1 MKNKKIISIAIAC
14 NFMIANS
21 FQIVNA
27 MELTKYENV
36 NVNSINEYESNNL
49 EKITELENKEI
60 NSSVFAGTY
69 SDGVECIEDL
79 KSNAL
84 RISGSGSITVSTPN
98 NTEQNKLE
106 GYQIVVHEGFKGI
119 LNLNGVNI
127 EHLNSAVVVKGFEN
141 KKTDLTINLVEK
153 SINTLSHKK
162 YSEFPLV
169 SLVGE
174 ECDVRIISDAK
185 EKDSI
190 GKLKIFNI
198 GGAAIG
204 SIDNNEISC
213 GNILIDSGLLEIISK
228 GDSVG
233 IGSGNNA
240 SFGDITINGGDIK
253 IRTEKG
259 AGIGSGDSGNCGNI
273 SVNDGTVDI
282 ISSGSG
288 IGSGSDADCGDITI
302 NSGYIKIRAEK
313 GVGIGSGDSGNCG
326 NISVNDGT
334 VDIISSGSGIGS
346 GSDADCGDITINDGD
361 IKIRTEKGA
370 GIGSGGN
377 ASCGDITINDGKIE
391 SISGAGS
398 AGIGS
403 GSGANCGD
411 ITIENGDILSVSRMA
426 GSGIGSGDG
435 GMNTICG
442 NITIKGGTIKALSNE
457 CSGIGVGFASD
468 CGDITIEGGKL
479 IAKGVYGVL
488 AEGKNEDS
496 ITTINGG
503 LLITN
508 NILDKDS
515 NSGEKAWENRC
526 KGTVIIKN
534 KDDINI
540 DIDNNENIVDTE
552 SEKYVVNENS
562 NEIILKDIV
571 SISDESD
578 MIIGSKSD
586 VTIENALIIDS
597 EKEVIN
603 NGILRVPENAKLE
616 INGKLINN
624 GTIFIGKLRN
634 KELKTTEGIVNIN
647 EKGEIINK
655 GNIVIE
661 ENGKL
666 NNQGKIENSG
676 LISGNGEIS
685 GKIPELNKE
694 KLIKSNT
701 TNSIIINDIKIANKD
716 LEYAIKE
723 GNSNS
728 SEKLEWKTAINGEVE
743 FKGLKPGTTYTVFV
757 RYKDTIDSE
766 YSSLVIKTG
775 QVNTGGGN
783 GGISNGKD
791 ENQLY
796 THEKIEGLDRYDTA
810 AKVADELGSYENV
823 VLVNASSTMSDG
835 LSASGLAGKED
846 AAILL
851 TKKDS
856 IPEATMD
863 RLKKVKK
870 VYIIGGE
877 NAISQKV
884 YNEITKNVPNIK
896 VERIGGKT
904 RVETSELVAKKIGNY
919 SNAFVVNGFKGEADA
934 MSASSIAARYEAP
947 ILLTNGKNSTHD
959 KKTGVSY
966 YVVGGNSVVNNEVVK
981 KYNAKRLAGDDRY
994 ETNREVIDEFYSGS
1008 DKLYI
1013 ANGETLVDALTA
1025 STIAKNNGIVLVNKK
1040 SDNSVLKNKNTV
1052 QVGGMNFEIDFEK

>member
-49 EKITELENKEI
+49 EKITELENKKI

-79 KSNAL
+79 NSHAL

-98 NTEQNKLE
+98 NTEQNKLK

-127 EHLNSAVVVKGFEN
+127 EHPNSAFVIKGFKN
-141 KKTDLTINLVEK
+141 KKTDLIINLVEK
-153 SINTLSHKK
+153 SKNTFSNSKI
-162 YSEFPLV
+162 YSKFPLI

-185 EKDSI
+185 EKN
-190 GKLKIFNI
+190 NI
-198 GGAAIG
+198 GELNIFTTGGAGIG
-204 SIDNNEISC
+204 SVDDNYSC
-213 GNILIDSGLLEIISK
+213 NGNISVESGLIEIISE

-240 SFGDITINGGDIK
+240 NFGNITINGGDIK
-253 IRTEKG
+253 IRTE
-259 AGIGSGDSGNCGNI
+259 N
-273 SVNDGTVDI
+273 
-282 ISSGSG
+282 
-288 IGSGSDADCGDITI
+288 
-302 NSGYIKIRAEK
+302 

-326 NISVNDGT
+326 NILVNDGT
-334 VDIISSGSGIGS
+334 IDIISTGSGIGS
-346 GSDADCGDITINDGD
+346 GSDADCGNITINSGD
-361 IKIRTEKGA
+361 IKIRSKNSS
-370 GIGSGGN
+370 GIGSGRS

-391 SISGAGS
+391 SISESDS

-403 GSGANCGD
+403 GGGANCGD
-411 ITIENGDILSVSRMA
+411 ITIKGGDILSVSKTYGA
-426 GSGIGSGDG
+426 GIGSGNG
-435 GMNTICG
+435 GMDTICG
-442 NITIKGGTIKALSNE
+442 NITIKGGTIKAISNK

-468 CGDITIEGGKL
+468 CGDITIEGGKV
-479 IAKGVYGVL
+479 ISKGVYGVL
-488 AEGKNEDS
+488 SEGKNEDS
-496 ITTINGG
+496 IVTIKGG

-508 NILDKDS
+508 NVINPWK
-515 NSGEKAWENRC
+515 NRC
-526 KGTVIIKN
+526 TGTVIIKN
-534 KDDINI
+534 KDNI
-540 DIDNNENIVDTE
+540 DIDMDNNGNIVDTE
-552 SEKYVVNENS
+552 SEKYVVSENS
-562 NEIILKDIV
+562 KEIILKDEVVINNE
-571 SISDESD
+571 DD

-586 VTIENALIIDS
+586 VTVEKALTIDS

-603 NGILRVPENAKLE
+603 NGILRVPENSRLE

-624 GTIFIGKLRN
+624 GTIYIGKLRN
-634 KELKTTEGIVNIN
+634 KELKITEGIVNIN
-647 EKGEIINK
+647 EKGAIINK

-666 NNQGKIENSG
+666 NNKGKIESSG
-676 LISGNGEIS
+676 LISGSGEIL
-685 GKIPELNKE
+685 GKIPELDKE

-723 GNSNS
+723 GNSNP

-743 FKGLKPGTTYTVFV
+743 FKGLKSGTTYTIFV
-757 RYKDTIDSE
+757 RYKDAIDSR
-766 YSSLVIKTG
+766 YSSLVIKTE
-775 QVNTGGGN
+775 QVNIGGGN
-783 GGISNGKD
+783 GGTSNGND
-791 ENQLY
+791 ESQLY
-796 THEKIEGLDRYDTA
+796 THEKIEGLDRYETA

>member
-240 SFGDITINGGDIK
+240 SFGDITING
-253 IRTEKG
+253 
-259 AGIGSGDSGNCGNI
+259 
-273 SVNDGTVDI
+273 
-282 ISSGSG
+282 
-288 IGSGSDADCGDITI
+288 
-302 NSGYIKIRAEK
+302 
-313 GVGIGSGDSGNCG
+313 
-326 NISVNDGT
+326 
-334 VDIISSGSGIGS
+334 
-346 GSDADCGDITINDGD
+346 GD

-757 RYKDTIDSE
+757 RYKDTINSE

>member
-49 EKITELENKEI
+49 EKITELENKKI

-79 KSNAL
+79 NSHAL

-127 EHLNSAVVVKGFEN
+127 EHPGSAFVIKGFEN
-141 KKTDLTINLVEK
+141 KKTDLIINLVEK
-153 SINTLSHKK
+153 SKNTFSNSKI
-162 YSEFPLV
+162 YSKFPLI

-185 EKDSI
+185 EKNNI
-190 GKLKIFNI
+190 GELNIFTI
-198 GGAAIG
+198 GGAGIG
-204 SIDNNEISC
+204 SVDDNDRYC
-213 GNILIDSGLLEIISK
+213 GNISIDSGLVEIISK

-240 SFGDITINGGDIK
+240 SFGNISINGGDIK

-302 NSGYIKIRAEK
+302 NSGDIKIRTEK

-346 GSDADCGDITINDGD
+346 GSDADCGNITINSGD
-361 IKIRTEKGA
+361 IKIRSKNSS
-370 GIGSGGN
+370 GIGSGRS
-377 ASCGDITINDGKIE
+377 ASCGNITINDGKIE
-391 SISGAGS
+391 SISESDS

-403 GSGANCGD
+403 ETGANCGD
-411 ITIENGDILSVSRMA
+411 ITIKGGDILAVSKTYGA
-426 GSGIGSGDG
+426 GIGSGNG
-435 GMNTICG
+435 GMDTICG
-442 NITIKGGTIKALSNE
+442 DITIKGGTIKAISNK

-468 CGDITIEGGKL
+468 CGDITIEGGKV
-479 IAKGVYGVL
+479 ISKGVYGVL

-496 ITTINGG
+496 IVTIKGG

-508 NILDKDS
+508 NVNNPWK
-515 NSGEKAWENRC
+515 NRC
-526 KGTVIIKN
+526 TGTVIIKN
-534 KDDINI
+534 KDNI
-540 DIDNNENIVDTE
+540 DIDIDTNENIVDME
-552 SEKYVVNENS
+552 SEKYVVSEKS
-562 NEIILKDIV
+562 NEIILKDEVVINNE
-571 SISDESD
+571 DD

-586 VTIENALIIDS
+586 VTVEKALTIDS

-603 NGILRVPENAKLE
+603 NGILRVPENSRLE

-624 GTIFIGKLRN
+624 GTIYIGKLRN
-634 KELKTTEGIVNIN
+634 KELKITEGIVNIN
-647 EKGEIINK
+647 EKGAIINK

-666 NNQGKIENSG
+666 NNKGKIESSG
-676 LISGNGEIS
+676 LISGSGEIL
-685 GKIPELNKE
+685 GKIPELDKE

-723 GNSNS
+723 GNSNP

-743 FKGLKPGTTYTVFV
+743 FKGLKSGTTYTIFV
-757 RYKDTIDSE
+757 RYKDAIDSR
-766 YSSLVIKTG
+766 YSSLVIKTE
-775 QVNTGGGN
+775 QVNIGGGN
-783 GGISNGKD
+783 GGTSNGND
-791 ENQLY
+791 ESQLY
-796 THEKIEGLDRYDTA
+796 THEKIEGLDRYETA
-810 AKVADELGSYENV
+810 AKVADKLGSYDNV

-856 IPEATMD
+856 IPKATMD

-877 NAISQKV
+877 SAISQKV

-947 ILLTNGKNSTHD
+947 ILLTNGKTSTHD

-1040 SDNSVLKNKNTV
+1040 SDKSILKDKNTV
-1052 QVGGMNFEIDFEK
+1052 QVGGMDFEIDFE

>member
-49 EKITELENKEI
+49 EKITELENKKI

-79 KSNAL
+79 NSHAL

-127 EHLNSAVVVKGFEN
+127 EHPGSAFVIKGFEN
-141 KKTDLTINLVEK
+141 KKTDLIINLVEK
-153 SINTLSHKK
+153 SKNTFSNSKI
-162 YSEFPLV
+162 YSKFPLI

-185 EKDSI
+185 EKNNI
-190 GKLKIFNI
+190 GELNIFTI
-198 GGAAIG
+198 GGAGIG
-204 SIDNNEISC
+204 SVDDNDRYC
-213 GNILIDSGLLEIISK
+213 GNISIDSGLVEIISK

-240 SFGDITINGGDIK
+240 SFGNISINGGDIK

-302 NSGYIKIRAEK
+302 NSGDIKIRTEK
-313 GVGIGSGDSGNCG
+313 GVGIGSGN
-326 NISVNDGT
+326 
-334 VDIISSGSGIGS
+334 
-346 GSDADCGDITINDGD
+346 
-361 IKIRTEKGA
+361 
-370 GIGSGGN
+370 
-377 ASCGDITINDGKIE
+377 
-391 SISGAGS
+391 
-398 AGIGS
+398 
-403 GSGANCGD
+403 
-411 ITIENGDILSVSRMA
+411 
-426 GSGIGSGDG
+426 G
-435 GMNTICG
+435 GMDTICG
-442 NITIKGGTIKALSNE
+442 DITIKGGTIKAISNK

-468 CGDITIEGGKL
+468 CGDITIEGGKV
-479 IAKGVYGVL
+479 ISKGVYGVL

-496 ITTINGG
+496 IVTIKGG

-508 NILDKDS
+508 NVNNPWK
-515 NSGEKAWENRC
+515 NRC
-526 KGTVIIKN
+526 TGTVIIKN
-534 KDDINI
+534 KDNI
-540 DIDNNENIVDTE
+540 DIDIDTNENIVDME
-552 SEKYVVNENS
+552 SEKYVVSEKS
-562 NEIILKDIV
+562 NEIILKDEVVINNE
-571 SISDESD
+571 DD

-586 VTIENALIIDS
+586 VTVEKALTIDS

-603 NGILRVPENAKLE
+603 NGILRVPENSRLE

-624 GTIFIGKLRN
+624 GTIYIGKLRN
-634 KELKTTEGIVNIN
+634 KELKITEGIVNIN
-647 EKGEIINK
+647 EKGAIINK

-666 NNQGKIENSG
+666 NNKGKIESSG
-676 LISGNGEIS
+676 LISGSGEIL
-685 GKIPELNKE
+685 GKIPELDKE

-723 GNSNS
+723 GNSNP

-743 FKGLKPGTTYTVFV
+743 FKGLKSGTTYTIFV
-757 RYKDTIDSE
+757 RYKDAIDSR
-766 YSSLVIKTG
+766 YSSLVIKTE
-775 QVNTGGGN
+775 QVNIGGGN
-783 GGISNGKD
+783 GGTSNGND
-791 ENQLY
+791 ESQLY
-796 THEKIEGLDRYDTA
+796 THEKIEGLDRYETA
-810 AKVADELGSYENV
+810 AKVADKLGSYDNV

-856 IPEATMD
+856 IPKATMD

-877 NAISQKV
+877 SAISQKV

-947 ILLTNGKNSTHD
+947 ILLTNGKTSTHD

-1040 SDNSVLKNKNTV
+1040 SDKSILKDKNTV
-1052 QVGGMNFEIDFEK
+1052 QVGGMDFEIDFE

>member
-259 AGIGSGDSGNCGNI
+259 A
-273 SVNDGTVDI
+273 
-282 ISSGSG
+282 
-288 IGSGSDADCGDITI
+288 
-302 NSGYIKIRAEK
+302 
-313 GVGIGSGDSGNCG
+313 GIGSGDSGNCG

-757 RYKDTIDSE
+757 RYKDTINSE

-835 LSASGLAGKED
+835 LSASGLAGKEA

>member
-36 NVNSINEYESNNL
+36 NVNSINEYESNDL

-79 KSNAL
+79 NSHAL

-127 EHLNSAVVVKGFEN
+127 EHPASAFVIKGFEN
-141 KKTDLTINLVEK
+141 KKTDLIINLVEK
-153 SINTLSHKK
+153 SKNTFSNSKI
-162 YSEFPLV
+162 YSKFPLI

-185 EKDSI
+185 EKNNI
-190 GKLKIFNI
+190 GELNIFTI
-198 GGAAIG
+198 GGAGIG
-204 SIDNNEISC
+204 SVDDNDRYC
-213 GNILIDSGLLEIISK
+213 GNISIDSGLVEIISK

-273 SVNDGTVDI
+273 TINSGDI
-282 ISSGSG
+282 KIRSKNSSG
-288 IGSGSDADCGDITI
+288 IGSGRS
-302 NSGYIKIRAEK
+302 
-313 GVGIGSGDSGNCG
+313 
-326 NISVNDGT
+326 
-334 VDIISSGSGIGS
+334 
-346 GSDADCGDITINDGD
+346 
-361 IKIRTEKGA
+361 
-370 GIGSGGN
+370 
-377 ASCGDITINDGKIE
+377 ASCGNITINDGKIE
-391 SISGAGS
+391 SISESDS

-403 GSGANCGD
+403 ETGANCGD
-411 ITIENGDILSVSRMA
+411 ITIKGGDILAVSKTYGA
-426 GSGIGSGDG
+426 GIGSGNG
-435 GMNTICG
+435 GMDTICG
-442 NITIKGGTIKALSNE
+442 DITIKGGTIKAISNK

-468 CGDITIEGGKL
+468 CGDITIEGGKV
-479 IAKGVYGVL
+479 ISKGVYGVL

-496 ITTINGG
+496 IVTIKGG

-508 NILDKDS
+508 NVNNPWK
-515 NSGEKAWENRC
+515 NRC
-526 KGTVIIKN
+526 TGTVIIKN
-534 KDDINI
+534 KDNI
-540 DIDNNENIVDTE
+540 DIDIDTNENIVDME
-552 SEKYVVNENS
+552 SEKYVVSEKS
-562 NEIILKDIV
+562 NEIILKDEVVINNE
-571 SISDESD
+571 DD

-586 VTIENALIIDS
+586 VTVEKALTIDS

-603 NGILRVPENAKLE
+603 NGILRVPENSRLE

-624 GTIFIGKLRN
+624 GTIYIGKLRN
-634 KELKTTEGIVNIN
+634 KELKITEGIVNIN
-647 EKGEIINK
+647 EKGAIINK

-666 NNQGKIENSG
+666 NNKGKIESSG
-676 LISGNGEIS
+676 LISGSGEIL
-685 GKIPELNKE
+685 GKIPELDKE

-723 GNSNS
+723 GNSNP

-743 FKGLKPGTTYTVFV
+743 FKGLKSGTTYTIFV
-757 RYKDTIDSE
+757 RYKDAIDSR
-766 YSSLVIKTG
+766 YSSLVIKTE
-775 QVNTGGGN
+775 QVNIGGGN
-783 GGISNGKD
+783 GGTSNGND
-791 ENQLY
+791 ESQLY
-796 THEKIEGLDRYDTA
+796 THEKIEGLDRYETA

-851 TKKDS
+851 VKKDS
-856 IPEATMD
+856 IPKATMD

-1040 SDNSVLKNKNTV
+1040 ADKSILKDKNTV
-1052 QVGGMNFEIDFEK
+1052 QVGGMDFEIDFE

>member
-302 NSGYIKIRAEK
+302 NSGY
-313 GVGIGSGDSGNCG
+313 
-326 NISVNDGT
+326 
-334 VDIISSGSGIGS
+334 
-346 GSDADCGDITINDGD
+346 

-723 GNSNS
+723 GNSNP

-743 FKGLKPGTTYTVFV
+743 FKGLKSGTTYTIFV
-757 RYKDTIDSE
+757 RYKDAIDSR
-766 YSSLVIKTG
+766 YSSLVIKTE
-775 QVNTGGGN
+775 QVNIGGGN
-783 GGISNGKD
+783 GGTSNGND
-791 ENQLY
+791 ESQLY
-796 THEKIEGLDRYDTA
+796 THEKIEGLDRYETA

-863 RLKKVKK
+863 RLKKVNK

>member
-259 AGIGSGDSGNCGNI
+259 AGIVSGDSGNCGNI

-302 NSGYIKIRAEK
+302 NSGY
-313 GVGIGSGDSGNCG
+313 
-326 NISVNDGT
+326 
-334 VDIISSGSGIGS
+334 
-346 GSDADCGDITINDGD
+346 

-757 RYKDTIDSE
+757 RYKDTINSE

>member
-302 NSGYIKIRAEK
+302 N
-313 GVGIGSGDSGNCG
+313 
-326 NISVNDGT
+326 
-334 VDIISSGSGIGS
+334 
-346 GSDADCGDITINDGD
+346 DGD

-442 NITIKGGTIKALSNE
+442 NITIKGGTRKALSNE

-757 RYKDTIDSE
+757 RYKDTINSE

>member
-259 AGIGSGDSGNCGNI
+259 A
-273 SVNDGTVDI
+273 
-282 ISSGSG
+282 
-288 IGSGSDADCGDITI
+288 
-302 NSGYIKIRAEK
+302 
-313 GVGIGSGDSGNCG
+313 GIGSGDSGNCG